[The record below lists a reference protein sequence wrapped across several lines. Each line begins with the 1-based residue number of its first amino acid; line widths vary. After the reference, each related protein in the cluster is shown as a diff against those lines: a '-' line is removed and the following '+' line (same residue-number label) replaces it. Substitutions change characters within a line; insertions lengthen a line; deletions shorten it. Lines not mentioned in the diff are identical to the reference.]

1 MNGAIDLSTRYLGLD
16 LAHPVVPSASPLSQ
30 TLDGIRRMEDA
41 GASAVVMYSLFEE
54 QITHESLSIDHYMS
68 YGAESFAEALS
79 YFPEPEDY
87 NVGPDGYL
95 ELIRDAKAA
104 VDIPIIGSLNGAS
117 PGGWTHYAKMIQE
130 AGADALELNIY
141 HVATDP
147 TMSGEDVE
155 RLYLDVLRDVREM
168 VTIPLAVKLS
178 PYFSSMAHMA
188 QRLARSGADGLVLF
202 NRFYQPDFDLE
213 SLEVGPHLVLSDSDE
228 LRLPLRWIAILYGRV
243 QADFALTSGV
253 HTHLDVLKGVMA
265 GANVTMLASELLKS
279 GIWRITDIVED
290 LKAWMTER
298 EYASIAQMRGSMSQQ
313 HVGDPA
319 AFERANYMRTLQ
331 SFRLDPTGLM
341 V

>member
-1 MNGAIDLSTRYLGLD
+1 
-16 LAHPVVPSASPLSQ
+16 
-30 TLDGIRRMEDA
+30 
-41 GASAVVMYSLFEE
+41 
-54 QITHESLSIDHYMS
+54 
-68 YGAESFAEALS
+68 
-79 YFPEPEDY
+79 
-87 NVGPDGYL
+87 
-95 ELIRDAKAA
+95 
-104 VDIPIIGSLNGAS
+104 
-117 PGGWTHYAKMIQE
+117 
-130 AGADALELNIY
+130 
-141 HVATDP
+141 
-147 TMSGEDVE
+147 VE

-213 SLEVGPHLVLSDSDE
+213 NLEVGPHLVLSDSDD

-265 GANVTMLASELLKS
+265 GASVTMLASELLKS
-279 GIWRITDIVED
+279 GIWRITDILED

-298 EYASIAQMRGSMSQQ
+298 EYASVAQMRGSMSQK

-331 SFRLDPTGLM
+331 SFRLDPAGLM

>member
-30 TLDGIRRMEDA
+30 SLDGIRRMEDA

-54 QITHESLSIDHYMS
+54 QITHESLSLDHYMT
-68 YGAESFAEALS
+68 YGSESNAEALS
-79 YFPEPEDY
+79 YFPEPEAY

-95 ELIRDAKAA
+95 ELVREAKAA

-147 TMSGEDVE
+147 TMTGEDVE

-168 VTIPLAVKLS
+168 VSIPLAVKLS
-178 PYFSSMAHMA
+178 PYFSSMAYMA

-213 SLEVGPHLVLSDSDE
+213 NLEVGPHLVLSDSDE

-243 QADFALTSGV
+243 QADFGLTSGV

-279 GIWRITDIVED
+279 GVWRITDIVED
-290 LKAWMTER
+290 LEAWMTER

>member
-54 QITHESLSIDHYMS
+54 QITHESLSIDHYMT

-87 NVGPDGYL
+87 NVGPEGYL
-95 ELIRDAKAA
+95 ELIRDAKAS

-147 TMSGEDVE
+147 SMTGEDVE

-168 VTIPLAVKLS
+168 VNIPLAVKLS
-178 PYFSSMAHMA
+178 PYFSSMAHMS
-188 QRLARSGADGLVLF
+188 QRLVRTGADGLVLF

-290 LKAWMTER
+290 IKAWMTER

>member
-1 MNGAIDLSTRYLGLD
+1 MNGTVDLSTRYLGLD
-16 LAHPVVPSASPLSQ
+16 LAHPLVPSASPLSQ

-54 QITHESLSIDHYMS
+54 QIAHESLSLEHYLS
-68 YGAESFAEALS
+68 YGSESYAEALS
-79 YFPEPEDY
+79 YFPEPQDY

-95 ELIRDAKAA
+95 ELIRDAKAS

-117 PGGWTHYAKMIQE
+117 PGGWTHYAKLIQD

-147 TMSGEDVE
+147 SMSGDDVE

-168 VTIPLAVKLS
+168 VSIPLAVKLS
-178 PYFSSMAHMA
+178 PYFSSMANMA
-188 QRLARSGADGLVLF
+188 QRLARSGANGLVLF

-213 SLEVGPHLVLSDSDE
+213 ALEVGPHLVLSDSDE

-253 HTHLDVLKGVMA
+253 HTHLDVLKGLMA
-265 GANVTMLASELLKS
+265 GANVTMLASELLKN

-290 LKAWMTER
+290 IKAWMTEH
-298 EYASIAQMRGSMSQQ
+298 EYGSVAQMLGSMSQQ
-313 HVGDPA
+313 HVADAA

>member
-1 MNGAIDLSTRYLGLD
+1 MNGTVDLSTRYLGLD
-16 LAHPVVPSASPLSQ
+16 LAHPLVPSASPLSQ

-54 QITHESLSIDHYMS
+54 QITHESLSLEHYLS
-68 YGAESFAEALS
+68 YGSESYAEALS
-79 YFPEPEDY
+79 YFPEPQDY

-95 ELIRDAKAA
+95 ELTRDAKAS
-104 VDIPIIGSLNGAS
+104 VDIPIIGSLNGSS
-117 PGGWTHYAKMIQE
+117 PGGWTHYAKLIQD

-147 TMSGEDVE
+147 SMSGDDVE

-168 VTIPLAVKLS
+168 VSIPLAVKLS
-178 PYFSSMAHMA
+178 PYFSSMANMA

-213 SLEVGPHLVLSDSDE
+213 ALEVGPHLVLSDSDE

-253 HTHLDVLKGVMA
+253 HTHLDVLKGLMA
-265 GANVTMLASELLKS
+265 GANVTMLASELLKN

-290 LKAWMTER
+290 LKAWMTEH
-298 EYASIAQMRGSMSQQ
+298 EYASVAQMLGSMSQQ
-313 HVGDPA
+313 HVADAA